1 MCTLDNITKLLKINK
16 KTQKDLTDF
25 LGITKN
31 SFTNWKNGHNK
42 SYMKYLPQIATFF
55 NCSVDQLLGKD
66 PQIPVIPTK
75 KGVKIPVL
83 GNVAAGIPIDA
94 VEDVIDYEEIPE
106 EMAKNGEYFG
116 LRIDGDSMSPR
127 IEKGDVV
134 IVRKQSTVDNGNIAI
149 VLINGGQASCKK
161 VKFEDNGLMLISFN
175 PAYEPMFFTKEEC
188 QTKPVQILGK
198 VVELRG
204 KF

>member
-1 MCTLDNITKLLKINK
+1 MNIKGLYNIADINDISVYHFPMKETFAVSVPGNIGIDTNKIETSAEEKVILAHELGHCMKNAFYNIRNIC
-16 KTQKDLTDF
+16 DLREKHEYKADKWAVNT
-25 LGITKN
+25 
-31 SFTNWKNGHNK
+31 
-42 SYMKYLPQIATFF
+42 
-55 NCSVDQLLGKD
+55 
-66 PQIPVIPTK
+66 VIPFEN
-75 KGVKIPVL
+75 L
-83 GNVAAGIPIDA
+83 MQA
-94 VEDVIDYEEIPE
+94 V
-106 EMAKNGEYFG
+106 N
-116 LRIDGDSMSPR
+116 
-127 IEKGDVV
+127 
-134 IVRKQSTVDNGNIAI
+134 NGNIAI